1 MTAIAS
7 RLSFN
12 VLTNVFT
19 TLLNAFCGFIILPF
33 LIGQLGRETYGFW
46 TLIVASVG
54 YFLVLD
60 IGISGAIGRLIAAHR
75 AKDDIRA
82 INAVLST
89 TLTLLCGVSVVV
101 FVLSFLLQF
110 PFFWLFEVGE
120 PQKADIAMT
129 LLVMGFGSALYFPP
143 LAAHAFL
150 WGYER
155 FDAINF
161 VEIPTVVLRTGLTL
175 WLIQSGSQL
184 VELAWIVVG
193 VSVAGYIARTAA
205 CFWIEPRLRLRPH
218 LFSRAIAKDVFSFGI
233 WFSLLMFFRSVTPNI
248 APFVIGHTLGAAPVT
263 TFTIP
268 RMLVSYSSSV
278 MVSATQVAA
287 PKAAVYHFGK
297 NRSAQQ
303 ALFVEGSRYNWAFT
317 LFFFGGAIFL
327 GYPLLSLWQSAPQPE
342 EYRLLLILMVGELIP
357 LSQWVTYYAAVSMG
371 QHRRL
376 AEFAL
381 AEAITIVI
389 LAYAFS
395 RWWGLEGAAAAVAI
409 SACVFRGILQVGY
422 GCRVIGTPVARY
434 LRLVLVPLAI
444 ASLPPF
450 AVIGVLAAWFKPVSW
465 LELFVL
471 SGAYAALF
479 WSVMGWQLG
488 LIPVRIFKPRGS
500 V

>member
-1 MTAIAS
+1 MAG
-7 RLSFN
+7 RVSFN
-12 VLTNVFT
+12 VVANIFT

-60 IGISGAIGRLIAAHR
+60 IGVSGAIGRLIAAHR

-89 TLTLLCGVSVVV
+89 TLVLLCGVSVVV
-101 FVLSFLLQF
+101 FVLSFLLRF
-110 PFFWLFEVGE
+110 PFFWLFEVPE

-155 FDAINF
+155 FDALNG
-161 VEIPTVVLRTGLTL
+161 VEIPTVLLRTGLTL
-175 WLIQSGSQL
+175 WLIQSGSHL

-193 VSVAGYIARTAA
+193 VSVAGYVARIAA
-205 CFWIEPRLRLRPH
+205 CFWIEPRLRPRLS
-218 LFSRAIAKDVFSFGI
+218 LFSRAITKDVFSFGA
-233 WFSLLMFFRSVTPNI
+233 WFSVLTFFRSATPNI
-248 APFVIGHTLGAAPVT
+248 APFVVGHTLGAAPVT

-268 RMLVSYSSSV
+268 RLLVGYTTWV

-287 PKAAVYHFGK
+287 PKAAVHHFGE

-303 ALFVEGSRYNWAFT
+303 ALFIEGSRYNWAFT
-317 LFFFGGAIFL
+317 LFFLGGAIFL
-327 GYPLLSLWQSAPQPE
+327 GYPLLSLWQSSPQPE
-342 EYRLLLILMVGELIP
+342 EYRLLLILMAGELIP
-357 LSQWVTYYAAVSMG
+357 LSQWVTYYTAVSMG

-409 SACVFRGILQVGY
+409 SAFIFRGILQVVY
-422 GCRVIGTPVARY
+422 GCRLVGTPVARY
-434 LRLVLVPLAI
+434 MRLVFVPVAI
-444 ASLPPF
+444 AALPPF
-450 AVIGVLAAWFKPVSW
+450 AAVGALAAWLKPISW
-465 LELFVL
+465 LELFVA
-471 SGAYAALF
+471 GGVYAGLF
-479 WSVMGWQLG
+479 SLVMAWQLG
-488 LIPVRIFKPRGS
+488 LIPTRVFRLRRHP
-500 V
+500 

>member
-1 MTAIAS
+1 MIAIVS

-12 VLTNVFT
+12 VLTNIFT

-60 IGISGAIGRLIAAHR
+60 IGLSGAIGRLIAAHR
-75 AKDDIRA
+75 ATDDIRA
-82 INAVLST
+82 INTVLST
-89 TLTLLCGVSVVV
+89 TLILLCGVSVVV

-110 PFFWLFEVGE
+110 PFFWLFDVPE
-120 PQKADIAMT
+120 PQKADIART

-161 VEIPTVVLRTGLTL
+161 VEVPTVLLRTGLIL
-175 WLIQSGSQL
+175 WLIQNGSHL

-193 VSVAGYIARTAA
+193 VSVAGYIARAAA
-205 CFWIEPRLRLRPH
+205 CFWIEPRLRLRPQ
-218 LFSRAIAKDVFSFGI
+218 LFSRAIAKDAFSFGI
-233 WFSLLMFFRSVTPNI
+233 WFSLLTFFRSVTPNI

-297 NRSAQQ
+297 NPTAQQ
-303 ALFVEGSRYNWAFT
+303 ALFIQGSRYNWAFT
-317 LFFFGGAIFL
+317 LFFLGGAIFL
-327 GYPLLSLWQSAPQPE
+327 GYPLLSLWQSAPQPD
-342 EYRLLLILMVGELIP
+342 EYRLLLILMAGELIP
-357 LSQWVTYYAAVSMG
+357 LSQWVTYYTAVSMG
-371 QHRRL
+371 RHRRL

-395 RWWGLEGAAAAVAI
+395 RWWGLEGAAVAVAI
-409 SACVFRGILQVGY
+409 SAFVFRGILQVAY
-422 GCRVIGTPVARY
+422 GCRLTETPATRY
-434 LRLVLVPLAI
+434 ARLVFVPLVVT
-444 ASLPPF
+444 SLPPF
-450 AVIGVLAAWFKPVSW
+450 ALVGVLAVWFRPISW
-465 LELFVL
+465 LDLFVIG
-471 SGAYAALF
+471 GAYTALF
-479 WSVMGWQLG
+479 WSAMGWQLG
-488 LIPVRIFKPRGS
+488 LIPARIFERRRS
-500 V
+500 

>member
-33 LIGQLGRETYGFW
+33 LISQLGRDTYGFW

-60 IGISGAIGRLIAAHR
+60 IGVSGAIGRLIAAHR
-75 AKDDIRA
+75 GEDDVRA

-89 TLTLLCGVSVVV
+89 TLILLCGVSVVV
-101 FVLSFLLQF
+101 FALSFLLRF
-110 PFFWLFEVGE
+110 PFFWLFEVPE
-120 PQKADIAMT
+120 PQKPDIAAT

-143 LAAHAFL
+143 LAAHALL

-161 VEIPTVVLRTGLTL
+161 VEIPTVLLRTGLTL

-193 VSVAGYIARTAA
+193 VSAAGYVARTAA
-205 CFWIEPRLRLRPH
+205 CFWIEPRLQLRPS
-218 LFSRAIAKDVFSFGI
+218 LFSRAIVKDVFSFGI
-233 WFSLLMFFRSVTPNI
+233 WFSLLTFFRSATPNI
-248 APFVIGHTLGAAPVT
+248 APFVIGHTLGAGPVT

-268 RMLVSYSSSV
+268 RMLVSYSSWV

-297 NRSAQQ
+297 NPGAQQ
-303 ALFVEGSRYNWAFT
+303 ALFIEGSRYNWAFT
-317 LFFFGGAIFL
+317 LFFLGGAIFL
-327 GYPLLSLWQSAPQPE
+327 GYSLLSLWQSAPQPE
-342 EYRLLLILMVGELIP
+342 EYRLLLILMAGELIP

-381 AEAITIVI
+381 AEAVTIVI

-409 SACVFRGILQVGY
+409 SAFVFRGLLQVVY
-422 GCRVIGTPVARY
+422 GCRLIGTPVARY
-434 LRLVLVPLAI
+434 VRLVFAPLALG
-444 ASLPPF
+444 SLLPY
-450 AVIGVLAAWFKPVSW
+450 ALIGALAAWFQPISW
-465 LELFVL
+465 LELLVIG
-471 SGAYAALF
+471 SVYTALF
-479 WSVMGWQLG
+479 WSVLGWQLG
-488 LIPVRIFKPRGS
+488 LIPARIFKLRRS

>member
-12 VLTNVFT
+12 VLTNIFT

-46 TLIVASVG
+46 TLIVATVG

-60 IGISGAIGRLIAAHR
+60 IGVSGAIGRLIAAHR
-75 AKDDIRA
+75 AKDDIHA

-89 TLTLLCGVSVVV
+89 TLVLLCAVSLVV
-101 FVLSFLLQF
+101 FGLSFLVRF
-110 PFFWLFEVGE
+110 PFFWLFEVPE
-120 PQKADIAMT
+120 AQKADIAT
-129 LLVMGFGSALYFPP
+129 ALLLMGFGSALYFPP

-155 FDAINF
+155 FDAINA
-161 VEIPTVVLRTGLTL
+161 VEIPTVLLRTGLTL
-175 WLIQSGSQL
+175 WLIQTGSHL

-205 CFWIEPRLRLRPH
+205 CFWIEPRLRPRPR

-233 WFSLLMFFRSVTPNI
+233 WFGLLTFFRSVTPNI
-248 APFVIGHTLGAAPVT
+248 APFIIGHTLGAAPVT

-268 RMLVSYSSSV
+268 RMLVGYTSWV

-287 PKAAVYHFGK
+287 PKAAVYHFGD
-297 NRSAQQ
+297 NPGAQQ

-317 LFFFGGAIFL
+317 LYFLGGAVFL

-342 EYRLLLILMVGELIP
+342 EYRLLLILMAGELIP

-376 AEFAL
+376 AQFAL

-409 SACVFRGILQVGY
+409 SAFVFRGILQVAY
-422 GCRVIGTPVARY
+422 GCRLIGTPIGRY
-434 LRLVLVPLAI
+434 MRLVFAPLAF

-450 AVIGVLAAWFKPVSW
+450 ALIGVLAAWFKPMSW
-465 LELFVL
+465 LELL
-471 SGAYAALF
+471 LIAAIYTGLF

-488 LIPVRIFKPRGS
+488 LIPARVFTLRRSP
-500 V
+500 

>member
-7 RLSFN
+7 RASFN

-60 IGISGAIGRLIAAHR
+60 IGVSGAIGRLIAAHR

-89 TLTLLCGVSVVV
+89 TLVLLCGVSVVV
-101 FVLSFLLQF
+101 FILSFLLRF
-110 PFFWLFEVGE
+110 PFFWLFEVPE
-120 PQKADIAMT
+120 PQKADIATT
-129 LLVMGFGSALYFPP
+129 LLVMGLGSALYFPP

-155 FDAINF
+155 FDALNL
-161 VEIPTVVLRTGLTL
+161 VEIPTVLLRTGLTL
-175 WLIQSGSQL
+175 WLIHSGSQL

-193 VSVAGYIARTAA
+193 VSSAGYIARTAA
-205 CFWIEPRLRLRPH
+205 CFWIEPRLRPRLR
-218 LFSRAIAKDVFSFGI
+218 LFSRVITKDVFSFGV
-233 WFSLLMFFRSVTPNI
+233 WFSVLTFFRSATPNI

-268 RMLVSYSSSV
+268 RMLVGYTSWV

-287 PKAAVYHFGK
+287 PKAAVHHFGE
-297 NRSAQQ
+297 NASAQQ
-303 ALFVEGSRYNWAFT
+303 ALFIEGSRYNWAFT
-317 LFFFGGAIFL
+317 LFFLGGAIFL
-327 GYPLLSLWQSAPQPE
+327 GYPLLSLWQSSPQPE
-342 EYRLLLILMVGELIP
+342 EYRLLLILMAGELIP
-357 LSQWVTYYAAVSMG
+357 LSQWVTYYTAVSMG

-381 AEAITIVI
+381 AEAITIVV

-409 SACVFRGILQVGY
+409 SAFIFRGILQVVY
-422 GCRVIGTPVARY
+422 GCRLTGTPVARY
-434 LRLVLVPLAI
+434 MRLVFLPLAL
-444 ASLPPF
+444 AALPPF
-450 AVIGVLAAWFKPVSW
+450 AIIGALAAWLRPISW
-465 LELFVL
+465 LELFIA
-471 SGAYAALF
+471 GGIYAGLF
-479 WSVMGWQLG
+479 SLVMAWQLG
-488 LIPVRIFKPRGS
+488 LIPAGVLRLRRRS
-500 V
+500 